1 MTSLDILND
10 DVVELNVDGIS
21 LIIVKFVWGGIKGN
35 INDQK
40 DLKEAL
46 DNMNSNVEAVEG
58 DLVRISGE
66 LENKANADEV
76 YSKQE
81 VDDKLEPYVTNL
93 VNGKAS
99 DSIQQ
104 TSSIAGSGAFKLVS
118 INQTNKTCL
127 LETVEGIE
135 VGDEASVYVIDINDY
150 DTNYMLFGKVISISG
165 NTITFDTFFNDSTLQ
180 TLKDGSYLW
189 IMGKPNIG
197 DIIIGEGAVAEGF
210 RTNASQIGSHSE
222 GIDTLALGKYAHA
235 EGRGSKAVGYCSH
248 AEGRD
253 TIAKGQ
259 YAHAEGRASEAN
271 GDYSLAA
278 IQGKANGNNSLALGT
293 SVNANGDYSFVAGH
307 GTTVDGDEAI
317 ALGHNNNVSGNHASS
332 IGTNNTVSGQYASA
346 LNYNNIASGNSS
358 SALGKNNKATGEGTL
373 VSGIG
378 NEASGYASSASGTGT
393 KATGNR
399 AKADGYN
406 CEANGTTSYA
416 GGASSK
422 ANHTTS
428 FVHGT
433 RVTSS
438 RIEQVVFGRDNADN
452 PDALLIIG
460 DGANENNKHNAFEV
474 LPKDVKSNGISLEKV
489 SNKTTA
495 ISSSSTHTEYP
506 SAKAVYDYIQ
516 SLLYDGG
523 IE

>member
-21 LIIVKFVWGGIKGN
+21 LIIVKFIWGGIKGN

-46 DNMNSNVEAVEG
+46 DDINSNVEAVEG

-66 LENKANADEV
+66 LGNKANADEV

-81 VDDKLEPYVTNL
+81 VDNKLEPYVTNL

-99 DSIQQ
+99 NSIQQ
-104 TSSIAGSGAFKLVS
+104 SSSIAGSGAFKLVS
-118 INQTNKTCL
+118 INQTNKTCS
-127 LETVEGIE
+127 LETIEGIE

-197 DIIIGEGAVAEGF
+197 DIIIGESAVAEGYN
-210 RTNASQIGSHSE
+210 TNAAQVGSHSE
-222 GIDTLALGKYAHA
+222 GLDTIALGKYAHA

-248 AEGRD
+248 AEGRE

-259 YAHAEGRASEAN
+259 YAHAEGRETIAKGTCSHAEGYKCEASGNYSSAKGRENIAN
-271 GDYSLAA
+271 GDYA
-278 IQGKANGNNSLALGT
+278 
-293 SVNANGDYSFVAGH
+293 D
-307 GTTVDGDEAI
+307 
-317 ALGHNNNVSGNHASS
+317 
-332 IGTNNTVSGQYASA
+332 VSGQG
-346 LNYNNIASGNSS
+346 NI
-358 SALGKNNKATGEGTL
+358 
-373 VSGIG
+373 
-378 NEASGYASSASGTGT
+378 ASGYASSASGTGT

-438 RIEQVVFGRDNADN
+438 RNEQVVFGRDNADN
-452 PDALLIIG
+452 PDALFIIG
-460 DGANENNKHNAFEV
+460 DGANENNKHNAFEI
-474 LPKDVKSNGISLEKV
+474 LADDVKSNGISLERK
-489 SNKTTA
+489 SNKVTS
-495 ISSSSTHTEYP
+495 IDSESTDTQYP